1 MLAIRN
7 RRSETISLRR
17 FRRFGTSVLQIIRT
31 RKKEDMVAREV
42 KIVERLAFWGMPLS
56 LGVMSLKM
64 LAWWVTGSVALLS
77 DGLESFVNVAAA
89 FIAYF
94 VIRYAQRPADHDH
107 QFGHHKAEY
116 MSAVVEGALIIVA
129 AVLII
134 SEAWDGLLAPK
145 LPDAPVLGL
154 AINGLAAVIN
164 GVWAA
169 TLIRVGTAQ
178 YSPAM
183 AADGQHIM
191 SDVVTSAGVLI
202 GLVLALATGYAILD
216 PVLAILVA
224 VNILWQGY
232 KVIAHSVG
240 GLMDR
245 ALEPDEEA
253 AVREAIATHSVGALG
268 VHDLKSRRAGAA
280 AFIDFHLVVPAD
292 MSVEA
297 AHAICDRLEDAI
309 KGIIAG
315 ATLAIHVEP
324 ESENPHGQKVEF
336 EGTGK

>member
-1 MLAIRN
+1 M
-7 RRSETISLRR
+7 
-17 FRRFGTSVLQIIRT
+17 
-31 RKKEDMVAREV
+31 AREV

-77 DGLESFVNVAAA
+77 DGLESLVNVAAA

-129 AVLII
+129 AILII
-134 SEAWDGLLAPK
+134 SEAWDGLSAPR

-164 GVWAA
+164 ALWAT
-169 TLIRVGTAQ
+169 TLIRVGTTH

-191 SDVVTSAGVLI
+191 SDVVTSAGVFVGLI
-202 GLVLALATGYAILD
+202 LAIATGYAILD

-224 VNILWQGY
+224 INILWQGY
-232 KVIAHSVG
+232 KVITHSIG

-280 AFIDFHLVVPAD
+280 VFIDFHLVVPAD
-292 MSVEA
+292 MSVEE

-309 KGIIAG
+309 KEIIAG
-315 ATLAIHVEP
+315 STLAIHVEP